1 MGRIGRWINAKID
14 TYITGII
21 ESRFDYNI
29 SARLYGPAGDDSPPL
44 DDDRIALMKID
55 GSGKWIAVGVLMK
68 SDSAEPG
75 EKKLYSR
82 DANGNVKAEIYLKK
96 DGVMELNGNA
106 DFAVAFNDLKIQ
118 FNELKTAFNT
128 HTHIYI
134 PGTLATVPTA
144 TALPQSAAD
153 IDQAK
158 ISEVKLP

>member
-14 TYITGII
+14 AYITGVI

-55 GSGKWIAVGVLMK
+55 GSGKWVAVGVLVK
-68 SDSAEPG
+68 SDNAEPG

-106 DFAVAFNDLKIQ
+106 DFAVSHTDL
-118 FNELKTAFNT
+118 N
-128 HTHIYI
+128 
-134 PGTLATVPTA
+134 
-144 TALPQSAAD
+144 TALQVLVTAINANFATKLDGGGATGILTLD
-153 IDQAK
+153 ISGAK
-158 ISEVKLP
+158 VAGVKLP